1 MTCVHSPLV
10 NANWLPPAGPLAR
23 VVSFLFLRRVCGAP
37 RTARGLLLCWPFW
50 SMHSYKYKQREAHA
64 LRVLDAGRWPNV
76 PSTDSLSSI
85 SRPPAP
91 ALSTAGTNPTCHGPW
106 HADILLAFPYLFFRS
121 PHSVFSSSTLVVLA
135 SLGLF
140 RATRGP
146 KYQMLLAVVV
156 AASPSLLFT
165 AFLVNE
171 AGGRLFLPH
180 EHSFLAQ
187 HVAQCS

>member
-10 NANWLPPAGPLAR
+10 NANWLPPAGLLAR
-23 VVSFLFLRRVCGAP
+23 VVSLLFLRRVCGAP
-37 RTARGLLLCWPFW
+37 RTGLLLCWPFW
-50 SMHSYKYKQREAHA
+50 SMHSYKYKQRETYA
-64 LRVLDAGRWPNV
+64 LRVLDIGCWPNV

-91 ALSTAGTNPTCHGPW
+91 TLSTTGTNPTCHGPW
-106 HADILLAFPYLFFRS
+106 HAGILLAFPYLFFRS
-121 PHSVFSSSTLVVLA
+121 PHSVFSSSTLVAPA

-146 KYQMLLAVVV
+146 KYQLLLVAVVV

-165 AFLVNE
+165 AFLVNK
-171 AGGRLFLPH
+171 AGGRLFSPTSTAFWH
-180 EHSFLAQ
+180 Q